1 MTAAAPRNQREALA
15 WARRNLVRQLQPL
28 VAALPETHRRRD
40 FPICR
45 HERDARNIARG
56 YLSDDFI
63 DAFPEVELDGN
74 WPRIAAQLTSMASE
88 FFAYFPEGHRGILEF
103 YTCTKCGTNR

>member
-1 MTAAAPRNQREALA
+1 MTSIPANEREALA
-15 WARRNLVRQLQPL
+15 WARRNLARQLQPL
-28 VAALPETHRRRD
+28 AAALPEAHRRRAHR
-40 FPICR
+40 ICR
-45 HERDARNIARG
+45 HERDVRNIARG

-88 FFAYFPEGHRGILEF
+88 FFASFPQGHLGILEF
-103 YTCTKCGTNR
+103 YTCDKCDINQ